1 MVTIFYNTLRILSFL
16 CVSLLFFINIPSDN
30 LLIIIL
36 PMLFLIF
43 ISTNFV
49 KKTFAKFLT
58 VKIFTLLCF
67 LKYSLLPILNLLLKE
82 FDSLNGNSFKF
93 LQDAYLLMAYELI
106 AVGILFYF
114 LNKNNNYSF
123 NMNLSF
129 IDKGNYFL
137 KFCVIIGIFGFYFYP
152 EFIEGIIWLK
162 DDVSSDEGNY
172 VAIVGWFM
180 GLIFYFVKFVPT
192 FLFLI
197 FLNYTKLK
205 YPKSKPPKHLIYGC
219 IIFALLN
226 VIITYS
232 EYRGSIVA
240 NGIVSFSLLYYVLPY
255 YRYRLIS
262 IFSFV
267 LIAAVIN
274 TTIIRMFNTSDIDD
288 SSLQRIYQLYFVDET
303 NTNLD
308 AYLSGPSGVA
318 TGLKTYKIYKNQISI
333 KTLINDLIVN
343 TNVLNQISY
352 RLIDTNLKNDRTSV
366 YFNKIVSGS
375 RIPPMNIYGYIY
387 LGVILSP
394 LFTIFSILLMIYFEK
409 KAHKSVGIFVFYAW
423 LYIAV
428 RFAFNPGLSISVL
441 SGLFATF
448 FLPLFVL
455 VFINNKLNFINF
467 TWR

>member
-1 MVTIFYNTLRILSFL
+1 
-16 CVSLLFFINIPSDN
+16 
-30 LLIIIL
+30 
-36 PMLFLIF
+36 
-43 ISTNFV
+43 
-49 KKTFAKFLT
+49 
-58 VKIFTLLCF
+58 
-67 LKYSLLPILNLLLKE
+67 
-82 FDSLNGNSFKF
+82 
-93 LQDAYLLMAYELI
+93 MAYELI

-114 LNKNNNYSF
+114 LNKKNNNYSF

-232 EYRGSIVA
+232 ENRGSIVA

-409 KAHKSVGIFVFYAW
+409 KHT
-423 LYIAV
+423 
-428 RFAFNPGLSISVL
+428 NQ
-441 SGLFATF
+441 
-448 FLPLFVL
+448 
-455 VFINNKLNFINF
+455 
-467 TWR
+467 